1 MSNGTSGF
9 IEGHVGLSYALA
21 NLPTQPTIAIGYNY
35 SPDFFGEDGDGHYV
49 NGTLDLALP
58 WRFGLGLEIGY
69 QDVDGDKTTGNN
81 MGEGVGN
88 GFDYTHWRIGLSY
101 EIKGFE
107 LDLNYQDTNEQ
118 DFLGN
123 AADSRVVFSISRSL

>member
-1 MSNGTSGF
+1 M
-9 IEGHVGLSYALA
+9 GLSYALA

-101 EIKGFE
+101 EIKAFE
-107 LDLNYQDTNEQ
+107 LDLSYQDTNEE

-123 AADSRVVFSISRSL
+123 LADSRVVFSISRSF